1 MGAPDV
7 TISAY
12 ALDFPSLDSVNY
24 TLGLL
29 GIAAIVVGWWR
40 GWWESPRRREQRER
54 ERAMHE
60 ALLGAPEERDL
71 SGTVTREARPGL
83 VALQRADSER
93 LEKVEDAIVEF
104 RHVLG
109 IVTEFSGRMDRVE
122 ADVSVLKNRRVE
134 DALAM
139 AERTMTA
146 ASATEALRLIRDRD
160 VEDGESDEPSG
171 EI

>member
-1 MGAPDV
+1 M

-12 ALDFPSLDSVNY
+12 ALDLPSLDSVNY
-24 TLGLL
+24 TFALL
-29 GIAAIVVGWWR
+29 GIAVILIGWWR
-40 GWWESPRRREQRER
+40 GWLESPKRRAQREQNQ
-54 ERAMHE
+54 AIHD
-60 ALLGAPEERDL
+60 AILGEPEKRDR
-71 SGTVTREARPGL
+71 SGTVTHPAQPGL

-109 IVTEFSGRMDRVE
+109 IVTEFSGRLDRVE
-122 ADVSVLKNRRVE
+122 SDVSALKSRRVE

-160 VEDGESDEPSG
+160 VEDGEDAEPP
-171 EI
+171 ELED